1 MILEVFMNLIKK
13 LLRSVSAVTVSAL
26 LALPVMAADA
36 QWKRNDKGWWYE
48 EANGAY
54 PTNQWKLINNKW
66 YYFDNIGYMLEN
78 RWVGNYY
85 VGADGAMLVSTSTPD
100 GYYVDATGKWV
111 EGIRRTV
118 NISKRSGTSSG
129 GGRSGGSGG
138 GRSSG
143 RRSSGSSGGGRSSG
157 GSGGSSS
164 GGSSGGSSSGS
175 GSSGGSSSSGSS
187 GISGSSTVTTNTNT
201 GNTGSNTNAN
211 TSGGNHQV
219 VTSNISNNNNANTNT
234 NIGNTSVNTQN
245 NNVANTGNNTPS
257 TVVTPNASNNAANI
271 VTQVSSEE
279 TRVIDALKAMG
290 VSEKEAK
297 LYYIINAYR
306 ESQGLQKLSF
316 SKSLTIVA
324 RTHVSDSN
332 TYTPENQRDSR
343 GMQGNLHSWS
353 NHGSWTPV
361 VYTSDHEYAA
371 NMWSKPRELT
381 SYTGNGYEISSWY
394 SGNIT
399 PEDALDLWKNSSG
412 HNAVMTTQG
421 NWSDLK
427 TMGVAIDGKYA
438 HVWFGS
444 AADPAGYYDV
454 ANYKVLHP

>member
-1 MILEVFMNLIKK
+1 MA
-13 LLRSVSAVTVSAL
+13 SA
-26 LALPVMAADA
+26 
-36 QWKRNDKGWWYE
+36 
-48 EANGAY
+48 
-54 PTNQWKLINNKW
+54 
-66 YYFDNIGYMLEN
+66 
-78 RWVGNYY
+78 GN
-85 VGADGAMLVSTSTPD
+85 
-100 GYYVDATGKWV
+100 
-111 EGIRRTV
+111 
-118 NISKRSGTSSG
+118 
-129 GGRSGGSGG
+129 
-138 GRSSG
+138 
-143 RRSSGSSGGGRSSG
+143 
-157 GSGGSSS
+157 
-164 GGSSGGSSSGS
+164 
-175 GSSGGSSSSGSS
+175 
-187 GISGSSTVTTNTNT
+187 
-201 GNTGSNTNAN
+201 
-211 TSGGNHQV
+211 
-219 VTSNISNNNNANTNT
+219 
-234 NIGNTSVNTQN
+234 
-245 NNVANTGNNTPS
+245 NNTPS
-257 TVVTPNASNNAANI
+257 TVVTPGASNNVANT

-394 SGNIT
+394 SGSIT

-444 AADPAGYYDV
+444 DADPAGYYDV
-454 ANYKVLHP
+454 ANYQVLHP

>member
-1 MILEVFMNLIKK
+1 MNLIKK
-13 LLRSVSAVTVSAL
+13 LLCSVSAVAVSAF

-54 PTNQWKLINNKW
+54 PTSQWKLIKNKW

-111 EGIRRTV
+111 EGIKRTV

-129 GGRSGGSGG
+129 GGRSGGSG
-138 GRSSG
+138 RSSG
-143 RRSSGSSGGGRSSG
+143 RRSSGSSSSG
-157 GSGGSSS
+157 SS
-164 GGSSGGSSSGS
+164 GSSSGS
-175 GSSGGSSSSGSS
+175 VS
-187 GISGSSTVTTNTNT
+187 TNT
-201 GNTGSNTNAN
+201 GNAGSNTNAN
-211 TSGGNHQV
+211 TSVGNHQV
-219 VTSNISNNNNANTNT
+219 VTPNASNNNNANTSTNT
-234 NIGNTSVNTQN
+234 GNTSVNTQN
-245 NNVANTGNNTPS
+245 NNVANTGNNNTPS
-257 TVVTPNASNNAANI
+257 TVVTPNSSNNAANI

-353 NHGSWTPV
+353 NHGSWTPL
-361 VYTSDHEYAA
+361 VYTSDNQYAA

-399 PEDALDLWKNSSG
+399 PEGALDLWKNSSG

-454 ANYKVLHP
+454 ANYQVLHP

>member
-1 MILEVFMNLIKK
+1 MNLIKK
-13 LLRSVSAVTVSAL
+13 LLCSVSVVAVSAF

-111 EGIRRTV
+111 EGIKRTV
-118 NISKRSGTSSG
+118 NISKRSSG
-129 GGRSGGSGG
+129 SLGGRSGGSG
-138 GRSSG
+138 RSSG
-143 RRSSGSSGGGRSSG
+143 RRSSGGGRSSG
-157 GSGGSSS
+157 GSSSGGSS
-164 GGSSGGSSSGS
+164 GSSGGSSSGS
-175 GSSGGSSSSGSS
+175 GSSGGSSAGSSSSGSS
-187 GISGSSTVTTNTNT
+187 SGSVNTNT
-201 GNTGSNTNAN
+201 GNAGSNTNAN
-211 TSGGNHQV
+211 TAGGNHQV
-219 VTSNISNNNNANTNT
+219 VTPNASNNNNANTSTNT
-234 NIGNTSVNTQN
+234 GNTSVNTQN

-257 TVVTPNASNNAANI
+257 TVVTPNASNNAANT
-271 VTQVSSEE
+271 VRQVSSEE

-353 NHGSWTPV
+353 NHGSWTPM

-381 SYTGNGYEISSWY
+381 SYTGNGYEISSWN

-412 HNAVMTTQG
+412 HNAVMTTQR

-454 ANYKVLHP
+454 ANYQVLHP

>member
-13 LLRSVSAVTVSAL
+13 LLCSVSAVAVSTL

-111 EGIRRTV
+111 EGINRTV
-118 NISKRSGTSSG
+118 NISKRSSGSSG
-129 GGRSGGSGG
+129 GRSSGSGG

-143 RRSSGSSGGGRSSG
+143 RRSSGGSGGSSGGGRSSG
-157 GSGGSSS
+157 GS
-164 GGSSGGSSSGS
+164 SSGGSSSGSSSS

-187 GISGSSTVTTNTNT
+187 GISSGSVNTNT
-201 GNTGSNTNAN
+201 GNAGSNTNAN
-211 TSGGNHQV
+211 TAGGNHQV
-219 VTSNISNNNNANTNT
+219 VTPNASNNNNANTSTNT
-234 NIGNTSVNTQN
+234 GNTYANTQN
-245 NNVANTGNNTPS
+245 NNVANTGNNNTPS
-257 TVVTPNASNNAANI
+257 TVVTPSASNNAANT

-316 SKSLTIVA
+316 SKSLTTVA

-353 NHGSWTPV
+353 NHGSWTPL

-381 SYTGNGYEISSWY
+381 SYTGNGYEISSWN
-394 SGNIT
+394 SDNIT

-454 ANYKVLHP
+454 ANYQVLHP

>member
-1 MILEVFMNLIKK
+1 MNLIKK
-13 LLRSVSAVTVSAL
+13 LLCSVSVVAVSAL

-129 GGRSGGSGG
+129 GGSGSGG

-143 RRSSGSSGGGRSSG
+143 RRSSGSSGGSSG
-157 GSGGSSS
+157 SSSS
-164 GGSSGGSSSGS
+164 GGSSNGSSSGS

-187 GISGSSTVTTNTNT
+187 GSSGSSTVTTNTNT
-201 GNTGSNTNAN
+201 GNAGSNTNAN

-219 VTSNISNNNNANTNT
+219 VTPNISNNNNANTNT
-234 NIGNTSVNTQN
+234 NTGNTSVNTQN

-306 ESQGLQKLSF
+306 ESKGLQKLSF
-316 SKSLTIVA
+316 SKSLTIIA

-353 NHGSWTPV
+353 NHGSWTPM

-381 SYTGNGYEISSWY
+381 SYTGNGYEISSWN

-444 AADPAGYYDV
+444 SADPAGYYDV
-454 ANYKVLHP
+454 ANYQVLHP

>member
-1 MILEVFMNLIKK
+1 MNLIKK
-13 LLRSVSAVTVSAL
+13 LLCSVSAVAVSAF

-111 EGIRRTV
+111 EGIKRTV
-118 NISKRSGTSSG
+118 NISKRSSGSS
-129 GGRSGGSGG
+129 GGRSGGSG
-138 GRSSG
+138 RSSG
-143 RRSSGSSGGGRSSG
+143 RRSSGGGRSSG
-157 GSGGSSS
+157 GSSSGGSS
-164 GGSSGGSSSGS
+164 GSSGGSSSGS
-175 GSSGGSSSSGSS
+175 GSSGGSSAGSSSSGSS
-187 GISGSSTVTTNTNT
+187 SGSVNTNT
-201 GNTGSNTNAN
+201 GNAGSNTNAN
-211 TSGGNHQV
+211 TAGGNHQV
-219 VTSNISNNNNANTNT
+219 VTPNASNNNSANTSTNT
-234 NIGNTSVNTQN
+234 GNTSVNTQN
-245 NNVANTGNNTPS
+245 NNVANT
-257 TVVTPNASNNAANI
+257 

-306 ESQGLQKLSF
+306 ESKGLQKLSF

-361 VYTSDHEYAA
+361 VYTSDHQYAA

-399 PEDALDLWKNSSG
+399 PEDALDLWENSSG

-454 ANYKVLHP
+454 ANYQVLHP

>member
-1 MILEVFMNLIKK
+1 MNLIKK
-13 LLRSVSAVTVSAL
+13 LLCSVSVVAVSAL

-111 EGIRRTV
+111 EGIKRSV

-129 GGRSGGSGG
+129 GGRSGGSG
-138 GRSSG
+138 RSSG
-143 RRSSGSSGGGRSSG
+143 RRSSGGGRSSGGSSSGGSSSGSSSGSGSSG

-164 GGSSGGSSSGS
+164 GGSSSGS
-175 GSSGGSSSSGSS
+175 VS
-187 GISGSSTVTTNTNT
+187 TNT
-201 GNTGSNTNAN
+201 GNAGSNTNAN

-219 VTSNISNNNNANTNT
+219 VTPNASNNNNANTST

-245 NNVANTGNNTPS
+245 NNVANTGNNNTPS
-257 TVVTPNASNNAANI
+257 TVVTPNASNNAANT

-306 ESQGLQKLSF
+306 ESKGLQKLSF

-394 SGNIT
+394 GSNIT

-454 ANYKVLHP
+454 ANYQVLHP

>member
-1 MILEVFMNLIKK
+1 MNLIKK
-13 LLRSVSAVTVSAL
+13 LLCSVSAVAVSAF

-36 QWKRNDKGWWYE
+36 QWKRNDKGWGYE

-54 PTNQWKLINNKW
+54 PTSQWKLINNKW

-129 GGRSGGSGG
+129 GGSGSGG

-143 RRSSGSSGGGRSSG
+143 RRSSGSSGGS
-157 GSGGSSS
+157 
-164 GGSSGGSSSGS
+164 
-175 GSSGGSSSSGSS
+175 
-187 GISGSSTVTTNTNT
+187 SGSSTVTTNTNT
-201 GNTGSNTNAN
+201 GNAGSNTNAN

-219 VTSNISNNNNANTNT
+219 VTPNASNNNNANTSTNT
-234 NIGNTSVNTQN
+234 GNTSVNTQN
-245 NNVANTGNNTPS
+245 NNVANTGNNNTPS
-257 TVVTPNASNNAANI
+257 TVVTPSASNNAAST

-306 ESQGLQKLSF
+306 ENKGLQKLSF

-332 TYTPENQRDSR
+332 TYTPEKQRDSR

-381 SYTGNGYEISSWY
+381 SYTGNGYEISSWN

-454 ANYKVLHP
+454 ANYQVLHP

>member
-1 MILEVFMNLIKK
+1 MNLIKK
-13 LLRSVSAVTVSAL
+13 LLCSVSAVAVSAL

-111 EGIRRTV
+111 EGIKRTV
-118 NISKRSGTSSG
+118 NISKRSSGSSG
-129 GGRSGGSGG
+129 GGRSSGSGG

-143 RRSSGSSGGGRSSG
+143 RRSSGGSSGGGRS
-157 GSGGSSS
+157 
-164 GGSSGGSSSGS
+164 SSGGSSSGS

-187 GISGSSTVTTNTNT
+187 GSSSGSVSTNT
-201 GNTGSNTNAN
+201 GNAGSNTNAN
-211 TSGGNHQV
+211 TTGGNHQV
-219 VTSNISNNNNANTNT
+219 VTPNASNNNNANTSTNT
-234 NIGNTSVNTQN
+234 GNTSANTQN
-245 NNVANTGNNTPS
+245 NNVANTGNNNTPS
-257 TVVTPNASNNAANI
+257 TVVTPNASNNAANT

-316 SKSLTIVA
+316 SKSLTTVA

-353 NHGSWTPV
+353 NHGSWTPM

-381 SYTGNGYEISSWY
+381 SYTGNGYEISSW
-394 SGNIT
+394 SGGNIT

-454 ANYKVLHP
+454 ANYQVLHP

>member
-1 MILEVFMNLIKK
+1 MNLIKK
-13 LLRSVSAVTVSAL
+13 LLCSVSAVAVSAF
-26 LALPVMAADA
+26 LAVPVMAADA

-54 PTNQWKLINNKW
+54 PTSQWKLINNKW

-111 EGIRRTV
+111 EGIKRSV

-129 GGRSGGSGG
+129 GGRSGGSG
-138 GRSSG
+138 RSSG
-143 RRSSGSSGGGRSSG
+143 RRSSGSSGGS
-157 GSGGSSS
+157 
-164 GGSSGGSSSGS
+164 
-175 GSSGGSSSSGSS
+175 
-187 GISGSSTVTTNTNT
+187 SGSSTVTTNTNT
-201 GNTGSNTNAN
+201 GNAGSNTNAN

-219 VTSNISNNNNANTNT
+219 VTPNASNNNNANTSTNT
-234 NIGNTSVNTQN
+234 GNTSVNTQN
-245 NNVANTGNNTPS
+245 NNVANAGNNTPS
-257 TVVTPNASNNAANI
+257 TVVTPNASNNAANT

-306 ESQGLQKLSF
+306 ESKGLQKLSF

-353 NHGSWTPV
+353 NHGSWTPM

-381 SYTGNGYEISSWY
+381 SYTGNGYEISSWN

-454 ANYKVLHP
+454 ANYQVLHP

>member
-1 MILEVFMNLIKK
+1 MNLIKK
-13 LLRSVSAVTVSAL
+13 LLCSVSAVAVSAF

-118 NISKRSGTSSG
+118 NISKKSSGSSG
-129 GGRSGGSGG
+129 GRSCGS

-143 RRSSGSSGGGRSSG
+143 RRSSGGGRSSG
-157 GSGGSSS
+157 GSSSGGSSGS
-164 GGSSGGSSSGS
+164 SGSSGGSSSGS
-175 GSSGGSSSSGSS
+175 GSSGGSSAGSSSSGSS
-187 GISGSSTVTTNTNT
+187 SGSVNTNT
-201 GNTGSNTNAN
+201 GNAGSNTNAN
-211 TSGGNHQV
+211 TAGGNHQV
-219 VTSNISNNNNANTNT
+219 VTPNASNNNSANTSTNT
-234 NIGNTSVNTQN
+234 GNTSVNTQN
-245 NNVANTGNNTPS
+245 NNVANT
-257 TVVTPNASNNAANI
+257 

-306 ESQGLQKLSF
+306 ESKGLQKLSF

-332 TYTPENQRDSR
+332 TYTPEKQRDSR

-381 SYTGNGYEISSWY
+381 SYTGNGYEISSWN

-454 ANYKVLHP
+454 ANYQVLHP

>member
-1 MILEVFMNLIKK
+1 MNLIKK
-13 LLRSVSAVTVSAL
+13 LLCFVSAVAVSSL
-26 LALPVMAADA
+26 LVLPVMAADA

-129 GGRSGGSGG
+129 GSGGRSSGSGG

-143 RRSSGSSGGGRSSG
+143 RRSSGGSSGGGRSSG
-157 GSGGSSS
+157 GSSGGGS
-164 GGSSGGSSSGS
+164 
-175 GSSGGSSSSGSS
+175 SSSSGSS
-187 GISGSSTVTTNTNT
+187 GSLSGAGSSGSASTNTN
-201 GNTGSNTNAN
+201 NAGSNTNAN
-211 TSGGNHQV
+211 TTGSNHQV
-219 VTSNISNNNNANTNT
+219 VTPNTSNNNNANTSTNT
-234 NIGNTSVNTQN
+234 GNTSATTQN
-245 NNVANTGNNTPS
+245 NNVASAGNNNTPS
-257 TVVTPNASNNAANI
+257 TVVTPGASNNVANT

-343 GMQGNLHSWS
+343 GM
-353 NHGSWTPV
+353 
-361 VYTSDHEYAA
+361 
-371 NMWSKPRELT
+371 
-381 SYTGNGYEISSWY
+381 
-394 SGNIT
+394 
-399 PEDALDLWKNSSG
+399 
-412 HNAVMTTQG
+412 
-421 NWSDLK
+421 
-427 TMGVAIDGKYA
+427 
-438 HVWFGS
+438 
-444 AADPAGYYDV
+444 
-454 ANYKVLHP
+454 

>member
-1 MILEVFMNLIKK
+1 MNLIKK
-13 LLRSVSAVTVSAL
+13 LLCSVSAVAVSAF
-26 LALPVMAADA
+26 LAVPVMAADA

-111 EGIRRTV
+111 EGIKRSV
-118 NISKRSGTSSG
+118 NISK
-129 GGRSGGSGG
+129 
-138 GRSSG
+138 
-143 RRSSGSSGGGRSSG
+143 RSSGSSGGGRSSG
-157 GSGGSSS
+157 GS
-164 GGSSGGSSSGS
+164 SSGGSSSGSSAGS

-187 GISGSSTVTTNTNT
+187 GSSSGSVNTNT
-201 GNTGSNTNAN
+201 GNAGSNTNAN
-211 TSGGNHQV
+211 TAGGNHQV
-219 VTSNISNNNNANTNT
+219 VTPNASNNNSANTSTNT
-234 NIGNTSVNTQN
+234 GNTSVNTQN
-245 NNVANTGNNTPS
+245 NNVANTGNNNTPS
-257 TVVTPNASNNAANI
+257 TVVTPNASNNAANT

-306 ESQGLQKLSF
+306 ESQGLSKLSF

-332 TYTPENQRDSR
+332 TYTPEKQRDSR

-381 SYTGNGYEISSWY
+381 SYTGNGYEISSWN

-399 PEDALDLWKNSSG
+399 PEDALDLWENSSG

-454 ANYKVLHP
+454 ANYQVLHP

>member
-1 MILEVFMNLIKK
+1 MNLIKK
-13 LLRSVSAVTVSAL
+13 LLCSVSVVAVSAL

-111 EGIRRTV
+111 EGIKRSV

-129 GGRSGGSGG
+129 GGRSGGSG
-138 GRSSG
+138 RSSG
-143 RRSSGSSGGGRSSG
+143 RRSSGGGRSSGGSSSGGSSSGSSSGSGSSG

-164 GGSSGGSSSGS
+164 GGSSSGS
-175 GSSGGSSSSGSS
+175 VS
-187 GISGSSTVTTNTNT
+187 TNT
-201 GNTGSNTNAN
+201 GNAGSNTNAN

-219 VTSNISNNNNANTNT
+219 VTPNASNNNNANTST

-245 NNVANTGNNTPS
+245 NNVANTGNNNTPS
-257 TVVTPNASNNAANI
+257 TVVTPNASNNAANT

-306 ESQGLQKLSF
+306 ESKGLQKLSF

-394 SGNIT
+394 GSNIT

-421 NWSDLK
+421 DWSDLK
-427 TMGVAIDGKYA
+427 TMGVAIDGKDA

-454 ANYKVLHP
+454 ANYQVLHP

>member
-1 MILEVFMNLIKK
+1 MNLIKK
-13 LLRSVSAVTVSAL
+13 LLCSVSVVAVSAL

-129 GGRSGGSGG
+129 GGSGSGG

-143 RRSSGSSGGGRSSG
+143 RRSSGSSGGSSG
-157 GSGGSSS
+157 SSSS
-164 GGSSGGSSSGS
+164 GGSSNGSSSGS

-187 GISGSSTVTTNTNT
+187 GSSGSSTVTTNTNT
-201 GNTGSNTNAN
+201 GNAGSNTNAN

-219 VTSNISNNNNANTNT
+219 VTPNISNNNNANTNT
-234 NIGNTSVNTQN
+234 NTGNTSVNTQN

-306 ESQGLQKLSF
+306 ESKGLQKLSF

-353 NHGSWTPV
+353 NHGSWTPM

-381 SYTGNGYEISSWY
+381 SYTGNGYEISSWN

-444 AADPAGYYDV
+444 SADPAGYYDV
-454 ANYKVLHP
+454 ANYQVLHP

>member
-1 MILEVFMNLIKK
+1 MNLIKK
-13 LLRSVSAVTVSAL
+13 LLCSVSVVAVSAF

-111 EGIRRTV
+111 EGIRKTA

-129 GGRSGGSGG
+129 GSGGRSRGSSG

-143 RRSSGSSGGGRSSG
+143 RSSGGSSGGGRS
-157 GSGGSSS
+157 SGGSSS

-187 GISGSSTVTTNTNT
+187 GSLSSSVNTNTN
-201 GNTGSNTNAN
+201 NAGSNTNAN
-211 TSGGNHQV
+211 TTGSNHQV
-219 VTSNISNNNNANTNT
+219 VTPNTSNNNNANTSTNT
-234 NIGNTSVNTQN
+234 GNTSLNTQN
-245 NNVANTGNNTPS
+245 NNVANTGNNNTPS
-257 TVVTPNASNNAANI
+257 TVVTPSASNNVANT

-279 TRVIDALKAMG
+279 TRIIDALKAMG

-394 SGNIT
+394 SGSIT
-399 PEDALDLWKNSSG
+399 PEDALELWKNSSG

-454 ANYKVLHP
+454 ANYQVLHP

>member
-1 MILEVFMNLIKK
+1 MNLIKK
-13 LLRSVSAVTVSAL
+13 LLCSVSAVAVSAL

-164 GGSSGGSSSGS
+164 GGSSGSSGGSSSGS
-175 GSSGGSSSSGSS
+175 GSSGGSS
-187 GISGSSTVTTNTNT
+187 GISGSSTVTTNTNS
-201 GNTGSNTNAN
+201 GNAGSNTNAN

-219 VTSNISNNNNANTNT
+219 VTPNISNNNNANTNT
-234 NIGNTSVNTQN
+234 NTGNTSVNTQN

-381 SYTGNGYEISSWY
+381 SYTGNGYEISSWN

-454 ANYKVLHP
+454 ANYQVLHP

>member
-1 MILEVFMNLIKK
+1 MNLIKK
-13 LLRSVSAVTVSAL
+13 LLCSVSVVAVSAF

-111 EGIRRTV
+111 EGIRKTA

-129 GGRSGGSGG
+129 GSGGRSRGSSG

-143 RRSSGSSGGGRSSG
+143 RSSGGSSGGGRS
-157 GSGGSSS
+157 SGGSSS

-187 GISGSSTVTTNTNT
+187 GSLSSSVNTNTN
-201 GNTGSNTNAN
+201 NAGSNTNAN
-211 TSGGNHQV
+211 TTGSNHQV
-219 VTSNISNNNNANTNT
+219 VTPNTSNNNNANTSTNT
-234 NIGNTSVNTQN
+234 GNTPANTQN
-245 NNVANTGNNTPS
+245 NNVANTGNNNTPS
-257 TVVTPNASNNAANI
+257 TVVTPSASNNVANT

-279 TRVIDALKAMG
+279 TRIIDALKAMG

-454 ANYKVLHP
+454 ANYQVLHP

>member
-1 MILEVFMNLIKK
+1 MNLIKK
-13 LLRSVSAVTVSAL
+13 LLCSVSAVAVSAL

-111 EGIRRTV
+111 EGIKRTV
-118 NISKRSGTSSG
+118 NISKRSSGSSG
-129 GGRSGGSGG
+129 GGRSSRSGG

-143 RRSSGSSGGGRSSG
+143 RRSSGG
-157 GSGGSSS
+157 
-164 GGSSGGSSSGS
+164 SGGSSSGS
-175 GSSGGSSSSGSS
+175 GSSGGSGGSSSSGSS
-187 GISGSSTVTTNTNT
+187 GGSSGSSTVTTNTNT
-201 GNTGSNTNAN
+201 DNAGSNTNAN
-211 TSGGNHQV
+211 TTGGNHQV
-219 VTSNISNNNNANTNT
+219 VTPNASNNNNANTSTNT
-234 NIGNTSVNTQN
+234 GNTSVNTQN
-245 NNVANTGNNTPS
+245 NNLANTGNNTPS
-257 TVVTPNASNNAANI
+257 TVVTPNASNNAANT

-332 TYTPENQRDSR
+332 TYTPEKQRDSR

-353 NHGSWTPV
+353 NHGSWTPL
-361 VYTSDHEYAA
+361 VYTSDNQYAA

-421 NWSDLK
+421 SMK
-427 TMGVAIDGKYA
+427 
-438 HVWFGS
+438 
-444 AADPAGYYDV
+444 
-454 ANYKVLHP
+454 HPN

>member
-1 MILEVFMNLIKK
+1 MNLIKK
-13 LLRSVSAVTVSAL
+13 LLCSVSVVAVSAF

-111 EGIRRTV
+111 EGIKRSV

-129 GGRSGGSGG
+129 GGRSGGSG
-138 GRSSG
+138 RSSG
-143 RRSSGSSGGGRSSG
+143 RRSSGGGRSSGGSSSGGSSSGSSSGSGSSG

-164 GGSSGGSSSGS
+164 GGSSS
-175 GSSGGSSSSGSS
+175 
-187 GISGSSTVTTNTNT
+187 SSTVTTNTNT
-201 GNTGSNTNAN
+201 DNAGGNTNAN
-211 TSGGNHQV
+211 TAGGNHQV
-219 VTSNISNNNNANTNT
+219 VTPNASNNNSANTSTNT
-234 NIGNTSVNTQN
+234 GNTSVNTQN

-257 TVVTPNASNNAANI
+257 TVVTPNASNNAANT

-279 TRVIDALKAMG
+279 TRVIDVLKAMG

-306 ESQGLQKLSF
+306 ESKGLQKLSF

-454 ANYKVLHP
+454 ANYQVLHP

>member
-1 MILEVFMNLIKK
+1 MNLIKK
-13 LLRSVSAVTVSAL
+13 LLCSVSVVAVSAL

-129 GGRSGGSGG
+129 GGSGSGG

-143 RRSSGSSGGGRSSG
+143 RRSSGSSGGSSG
-157 GSGGSSS
+157 SSSS
-164 GGSSGGSSSGS
+164 GGSSNGSSSGS

-187 GISGSSTVTTNTNT
+187 GSSGSSTVTTNTNT
-201 GNTGSNTNAN
+201 GNAGSNTNAN

-219 VTSNISNNNNANTNT
+219 VTPNISNNNNANTNT
-234 NIGNTSVNTQN
+234 NTGNTSVNTQN

-306 ESQGLQKLSF
+306 ESKGLQKLSF

-381 SYTGNGYEISSWY
+381 YYTGNGYEISSWY

-454 ANYKVLHP
+454 ANYQVLHP

>member
-1 MILEVFMNLIKK
+1 MNLIKK
-13 LLRSVSAVTVSAL
+13 LLCSVSVVAVSAL

-111 EGIRRTV
+111 EGIKRTV
-118 NISKRSGTSSG
+118 NISKRSSGSS
-129 GGRSGGSGG
+129 GGRSGGSG
-138 GRSSG
+138 RSSG
-143 RRSSGSSGGGRSSG
+143 RRSSGGGRSSG
-157 GSGGSSS
+157 GSSSGGSS
-164 GGSSGGSSSGS
+164 GSSGGSSSGS
-175 GSSGGSSSSGSS
+175 GSSGGSSAGSSSSGSS
-187 GISGSSTVTTNTNT
+187 SGSVNTNT
-201 GNTGSNTNAN
+201 GNAGSNTNAN
-211 TSGGNHQV
+211 TAGGNHQV
-219 VTSNISNNNNANTNT
+219 VTPNASNNNSANTSTNT
-234 NIGNTSVNTQN
+234 GNTSVNTQN
-245 NNVANTGNNTPS
+245 NNVANT
-257 TVVTPNASNNAANI
+257 

-306 ESQGLQKLSF
+306 ESKGLQKLSF

-353 NHGSWTPV
+353 NHGSWTPM

-399 PEDALDLWKNSSG
+399 PEDALDLWENSSG

-454 ANYKVLHP
+454 ANYQVLHP

>member
-1 MILEVFMNLIKK
+1 MNLIKK
-13 LLRSVSAVTVSAL
+13 LLCSVSAVAVSAL

-111 EGIRRTV
+111 EGIRKTA

-129 GGRSGGSGG
+129 GSGGRSRGSSG

-143 RRSSGSSGGGRSSG
+143 R
-157 GSGGSSS
+157 
-164 GGSSGGSSSGS
+164 SSGGSSSGS

-187 GISGSSTVTTNTNT
+187 GSLSSSVNTNTN
-201 GNTGSNTNAN
+201 NAGSNTNAN
-211 TSGGNHQV
+211 TTGSNHQV
-219 VTSNISNNNNANTNT
+219 VTPNTSNNNNANTSTNT
-234 NIGNTSVNTQN
+234 GNTSANTQN
-245 NNVANTGNNTPS
+245 NNVANTGNNNTPS
-257 TVVTPNASNNAANI
+257 TVVTPNASNSATNT

-454 ANYKVLHP
+454 ANYQVLHP

>member
-1 MILEVFMNLIKK
+1 MNLIKK
-13 LLRSVSAVTVSAL
+13 LLCSVSAVAVSAF

-118 NISKRSGTSSG
+118 NISKRSSGSSG
-129 GGRSGGSGG
+129 GGRSSGSGG

-143 RRSSGSSGGGRSSG
+143 RRSSGGGRSSG
-157 GSGGSSS
+157 GSSS
-164 GGSSGGSSSGS
+164 GGNSSGSSSGS

-187 GISGSSTVTTNTNT
+187 GSSGSSTVTTNTNT
-201 GNTGSNTNAN
+201 GNSGSNTNAN
-211 TSGGNHQV
+211 TLGGNHQV
-219 VTSNISNNNNANTNT
+219 VTPNASNNNNANTSTNT
-234 NIGNTSVNTQN
+234 GNTSVNTQN
-245 NNVANTGNNTPS
+245 NNVANAGNNTPS
-257 TVVTPNASNNAANI
+257 TVVTPNASNNAANT

-306 ESQGLQKLSF
+306 ESKGLQKLSF

-353 NHGSWTPV
+353 NHGSWTPM

-381 SYTGNGYEISSWY
+381 SYTGNGYEISSWN

-454 ANYKVLHP
+454 ANYQVLHP

>member
-1 MILEVFMNLIKK
+1 MNLIKK
-13 LLRSVSAVTVSAL
+13 LLCSVSVVAVSAL

-111 EGIRRTV
+111 EGIKRSV

-129 GGRSGGSGG
+129 GGRSGGSG
-138 GRSSG
+138 RSSG
-143 RRSSGSSGGGRSSG
+143 RRSSGGGRSSGGSSSGGSSSGSSSGSGSSG

-164 GGSSGGSSSGS
+164 GGSSS
-175 GSSGGSSSSGSS
+175 
-187 GISGSSTVTTNTNT
+187 SSTVTTNTNT
-201 GNTGSNTNAN
+201 DNAGGNTNAN
-211 TSGGNHQV
+211 TAGGNHQV
-219 VTSNISNNNNANTNT
+219 VTPNASNNNSANTSTNT
-234 NIGNTSVNTQN
+234 GNTSVNTQN

-306 ESQGLQKLSF
+306 ESKGLQKLSF

-454 ANYKVLHP
+454 ANYQVLHP

>member
-1 MILEVFMNLIKK
+1 MNLIKK
-13 LLRSVSAVTVSAL
+13 LLCSVSAVAVSAF
-26 LALPVMAADA
+26 LAVPVMAADA

-111 EGIRRTV
+111 EGIKRTV
-118 NISKRSGTSSG
+118 NISKRSSGSSG
-129 GGRSGGSGG
+129 GGRSSGSGG

-143 RRSSGSSGGGRSSG
+143 RRSSG
-157 GSGGSSS
+157 GS
-164 GGSSGGSSSGS
+164 
-175 GSSGGSSSSGSS
+175 
-187 GISGSSTVTTNTNT
+187 SGSSTVTTNTNT
-201 GNTGSNTNAN
+201 DNAGSNTNAN
-211 TSGGNHQV
+211 TTGGNHQV
-219 VTSNISNNNNANTNT
+219 VTPNTSNNNNANTSTNT
-234 NIGNTSVNTQN
+234 GNTSANTQN
-245 NNVANTGNNTPS
+245 DNVANTGNNTPS
-257 TVVTPNASNNAANI
+257 TVVTPNASNNAANT

-306 ESQGLQKLSF
+306 ESKGLQKLSF

-332 TYTPENQRDSR
+332 TYTPEKQRDSR

-361 VYTSDHEYAA
+361 VYTSDHEYAD

-399 PEDALDLWKNSSG
+399 PEYALDLWKNSSG

-444 AADPAGYYDV
+444 TADPAGYYDV
-454 ANYKVLHP
+454 ANYQVLHP

>member
-13 LLRSVSAVTVSAL
+13 LLCSVSVVAVSAF

-111 EGIRRTV
+111 EGIRKTV
-118 NISKRSGTSSG
+118 NISKRSSGSSG
-129 GGRSGGSGG
+129 GRSSGSGG

-143 RRSSGSSGGGRSSG
+143 RRSSGGSSGGGRSSG
-157 GSGGSSS
+157 GSSGGGS
-164 GGSSGGSSSGS
+164 
-175 GSSGGSSSSGSS
+175 SSSSGSS
-187 GISGSSTVTTNTNT
+187 SGAGSSGSINTNTN
-201 GNTGSNTNAN
+201 NTESNTNAN
-211 TSGGNHQV
+211 TTGSNHQV
-219 VTSNISNNNNANTNT
+219 VTPNTLNNNNANTSTNT
-234 NIGNTSVNTQN
+234 GNTPANTQN
-245 NNVANTGNNTPS
+245 NNVANTGNNNTPS
-257 TVVTPNASNNAANI
+257 TVVTPSASNSAANT

-279 TRVIDALKAMG
+279 TRVIDVLKAMG

-353 NHGSWTPV
+353 NHGNWTPV

-454 ANYKVLHP
+454 ANYQVLHP

>member
-1 MILEVFMNLIKK
+1 MNLIKK
-13 LLRSVSAVTVSAL
+13 LLCSVSVVAVSAL

-111 EGIRRTV
+111 EGIKRSV

-129 GGRSGGSGG
+129 GGRSGGSG
-138 GRSSG
+138 RSSG
-143 RRSSGSSGGGRSSG
+143 RRSSGGGRSSGGSSSGGSSSGSSSGSGSSG

-164 GGSSGGSSSGS
+164 GGSSSGS
-175 GSSGGSSSSGSS
+175 VS
-187 GISGSSTVTTNTNT
+187 TNT
-201 GNTGSNTNAN
+201 GNAGSNTNAN

-219 VTSNISNNNNANTNT
+219 VTPNASNNNNANTST

-245 NNVANTGNNTPS
+245 NNVANTGNNNTPS
-257 TVVTPNASNNAANI
+257 TVVTPNASNNAANT

-306 ESQGLQKLSF
+306 ESKGLQKLSF

-394 SGNIT
+394 GSNIT

-444 AADPAGYYDV
+444 VADPAGYYDV
-454 ANYKVLHP
+454 ANYQVLHP

>member
-1 MILEVFMNLIKK
+1 MNLIKK
-13 LLRSVSAVTVSAL
+13 LLCSVSVVAVSAL

-111 EGIRRTV
+111 EGIKRTV
-118 NISKRSGTSSG
+118 NISKRSSGSS
-129 GGRSGGSGG
+129 GGRSGGSV
-138 GRSSG
+138 RSSG
-143 RRSSGSSGGGRSSG
+143 RRSSGGGRSSG
-157 GSGGSSS
+157 GSSSGGSSGS
-164 GGSSGGSSSGS
+164 SGSSGGSSSGS
-175 GSSGGSSSSGSS
+175 GSSGGSSAGSSSSGSS
-187 GISGSSTVTTNTNT
+187 SGSVNTNT
-201 GNTGSNTNAN
+201 GNAGSNTNAN
-211 TSGGNHQV
+211 TAGGNHQV
-219 VTSNISNNNNANTNT
+219 VTPNASNNNSANTSTNT
-234 NIGNTSVNTQN
+234 GNTSVNTQN

-257 TVVTPNASNNAANI
+257 TVVTPNASNNAANT

-279 TRVIDALKAMG
+279 TRVIDVLKAMG

-306 ESQGLQKLSF
+306 ESKGLQKLSF

-332 TYTPENQRDSR
+332 TYMPENQRDSR

-454 ANYKVLHP
+454 VNYQVLHP

>member
-1 MILEVFMNLIKK
+1 MNLIKK
-13 LLRSVSAVTVSAL
+13 LLCSVSVVAVSAL

-100 GYYVDATGKWV
+100 GYYVDAPGKWV
-111 EGIRRTV
+111 EGIKRSV

-129 GGRSGGSGG
+129 GGRSGGSG
-138 GRSSG
+138 RSSG
-143 RRSSGSSGGGRSSG
+143 RRSSGGGRSSGGSSSGGSSSGSSSGSGSSG

-164 GGSSGGSSSGS
+164 GGSSSGS
-175 GSSGGSSSSGSS
+175 VS
-187 GISGSSTVTTNTNT
+187 TNT
-201 GNTGSNTNAN
+201 GNAGSNTNAN

-219 VTSNISNNNNANTNT
+219 VTPNASNNNNANTST

-245 NNVANTGNNTPS
+245 NNVANTGNNNTPS
-257 TVVTPNASNNAANI
+257 TVVTPSASNNAAST

-306 ESQGLQKLSF
+306 ENKGLQKLSF

-332 TYTPENQRDSR
+332 TYTPEKQRDSR

-381 SYTGNGYEISSWY
+381 SYTGNGYEISSWN

-399 PEDALDLWKNSSG
+399 PEDALDLWENSSG

-454 ANYKVLHP
+454 ANYQVLHP

>member
-13 LLRSVSAVTVSAL
+13 LLCSVSAVAVSAF

-48 EANGAY
+48 EANGVY

-111 EGIRRTV
+111 EGIKRTV
-118 NISKRSGTSSG
+118 NISKRSSGSSG
-129 GGRSGGSGG
+129 GGRSSRSGG

-143 RRSSGSSGGGRSSG
+143 RRSSG
-157 GSGGSSS
+157 GS
-164 GGSSGGSSSGS
+164 SSGGSSSGS
-175 GSSGGSSSSGSS
+175 GSSGGSGGSSSSGSS
-187 GISGSSTVTTNTNT
+187 GGSSGSSTVTTNTNT
-201 GNTGSNTNAN
+201 DNAGSNTNAN
-211 TSGGNHQV
+211 TTGGNHQV
-219 VTSNISNNNNANTNT
+219 VTPNASNNNNANTSTNT
-234 NIGNTSVNTQN
+234 GNTSVNTQN
-245 NNVANTGNNTPS
+245 NNLANTGNNTPS
-257 TVVTPNASNNAANI
+257 TVVTPNASNNAANT

-332 TYTPENQRDSR
+332 TYTPEKQRDSR

-353 NHGSWTPV
+353 NHGSWTPL
-361 VYTSDHEYAA
+361 VYTSDNQYAA

-421 NWSDLK
+421 NWSNLK

-444 AADPAGYYDV
+444 DVDPAGYYDV
-454 ANYKVLHP
+454 ANYQVLHP

>member
-1 MILEVFMNLIKK
+1 MNLIKK
-13 LLRSVSAVTVSAL
+13 LLCSVSAVAVSAL

-111 EGIRRTV
+111 EGIRRSV

-129 GGRSGGSGG
+129 GGRSGGSG
-138 GRSSG
+138 RSSG
-143 RRSSGSSGGGRSSG
+143 RRSSGGGRSSG
-157 GSGGSSS
+157 GSSSGGSS
-164 GGSSGGSSSGS
+164 GSSGGSSSGS
-175 GSSGGSSSSGSS
+175 GSSGGSS
-187 GISGSSTVTTNTNT
+187 GISGSSTVTTNTNS
-201 GNTGSNTNAN
+201 GNAGSNTNAN

-219 VTSNISNNNNANTNT
+219 VTPNISNNNNANTNT
-234 NIGNTSVNTQN
+234 NTGNTSVNTQN
-245 NNVANTGNNTPS
+245 NNVANTGNNNTPS
-257 TVVTPNASNNAANI
+257 TVVTPSASNSAANT

-332 TYTPENQRDSR
+332 TYTPEKQRDSR

-427 TMGVAIDGKYA
+427 TMGVAIDGRYA

-454 ANYKVLHP
+454 ANYQVLHP

>member
-1 MILEVFMNLIKK
+1 M
-13 LLRSVSAVTVSAL
+13 
-26 LALPVMAADA
+26 
-36 QWKRNDKGWWYE
+36 
-48 EANGAY
+48 
-54 PTNQWKLINNKW
+54 
-66 YYFDNIGYMLEN
+66 
-78 RWVGNYY
+78 
-85 VGADGAMLVSTSTPD
+85 
-100 GYYVDATGKWV
+100 
-111 EGIRRTV
+111 
-118 NISKRSGTSSG
+118 
-129 GGRSGGSGG
+129 
-138 GRSSG
+138 
-143 RRSSGSSGGGRSSG
+143 
-157 GSGGSSS
+157 
-164 GGSSGGSSSGS
+164 
-175 GSSGGSSSSGSS
+175 
-187 GISGSSTVTTNTNT
+187 
-201 GNTGSNTNAN
+201 
-211 TSGGNHQV
+211 
-219 VTSNISNNNNANTNT
+219 
-234 NIGNTSVNTQN
+234 
-245 NNVANTGNNTPS
+245 
-257 TVVTPNASNNAANI
+257 VTPNASNSATNT

-454 ANYKVLHP
+454 ANYQVLHP

>member
-1 MILEVFMNLIKK
+1 MNLIKK
-13 LLRSVSAVTVSAL
+13 LLCSVSAVAVSAF

-111 EGIRRTV
+111 EGIKRSV

-129 GGRSGGSGG
+129 GGRSGGSS
-138 GRSSG
+138 RSSG
-143 RRSSGSSGGGRSSG
+143 RRSSGGGRSSG
-157 GSGGSSS
+157 GS
-164 GGSSGGSSSGS
+164 SSGGSSSGSSAGS

-187 GISGSSTVTTNTNT
+187 GSSSGAGSSGLASTNTN
-201 GNTGSNTNAN
+201 NAGSNTNAN
-211 TSGGNHQV
+211 TTGSNHQV
-219 VTSNISNNNNANTNT
+219 VTPNVSNNNNANTSTNT
-234 NIGNTSVNTQN
+234 GNTSVNTQN
-245 NNVANTGNNTPS
+245 NNVANTGNNNTPS
-257 TVVTPNASNNAANI
+257 TVVTPNVSNNAANT

-306 ESQGLQKLSF
+306 ESKGLQKLSF

-332 TYTPENQRDSR
+332 TYTPEKQRDSR

-361 VYTSDHEYAA
+361 VYTSGHEYAA

-381 SYTGNGYEISSWY
+381 SYTGNGYEISSWN

-454 ANYKVLHP
+454 ANYQVLHP

>member
-1 MILEVFMNLIKK
+1 MNLIKK
-13 LLRSVSAVTVSAL
+13 LLCSVSAVAVSSL
-26 LALPVMAADA
+26 LVLPVMAADA

-111 EGIRRTV
+111 EGIRKTV
-118 NISKRSGTSSG
+118 NISKRSSGSSG
-129 GGRSGGSGG
+129 GSGGRSSGSGG
-138 GRSSG
+138 GRSSA
-143 RRSSGSSGGGRSSG
+143 RRSSG
-157 GSGGSSS
+157 GSS
-164 GGSSGGSSSGS
+164 GGGSSSGS

-187 GISGSSTVTTNTNT
+187 SGAGSSGSASTNTN
-201 GNTGSNTNAN
+201 NAGSNTNAN
-211 TSGGNHQV
+211 TTGSNHQV
-219 VTSNISNNNNANTNT
+219 VTPNASNNNNANTSTNT
-234 NIGNTSVNTQN
+234 GNTSANTQN
-245 NNVANTGNNTPS
+245 NNVASAGNNNTPS
-257 TVVTPNASNNAANI
+257 TVVTPSASNSAANT

-297 LYYIINAYR
+297 LYYIINSYR

-381 SYTGNGYEISSWY
+381 SYTGNGYEISSWN

-454 ANYKVLHP
+454 ANYQVLHP

>member
-1 MILEVFMNLIKK
+1 MNLIKK
-13 LLRSVSAVTVSAL
+13 LLCSVSVVAVSAF

-111 EGIRRTV
+111 EGIRKTA

-129 GGRSGGSGG
+129 GSGGRSRGSSG

-143 RRSSGSSGGGRSSG
+143 RSSGGSSGGGRS
-157 GSGGSSS
+157 SGGSSS

-187 GISGSSTVTTNTNT
+187 GSLSSSVNTNTN
-201 GNTGSNTNAN
+201 NAGSNTNAN
-211 TSGGNHQV
+211 TTGSNHQV
-219 VTSNISNNNNANTNT
+219 VTPNTSNNNNANTSTNT
-234 NIGNTSVNTQN
+234 GNTSTVAQN
-245 NNVANTGNNTPS
+245 NNVASAGNNNTPS
-257 TVVTPNASNNAANI
+257 TVVTPSASNSAANT

-332 TYTPENQRDSR
+332 TYMPENQRDSR

-394 SGNIT
+394 SGSIT
-399 PEDALDLWKNSSG
+399 PEDALELWKNSSG

-454 ANYKVLHP
+454 ANYQVLHP

>member
-1 MILEVFMNLIKK
+1 MNLIKK
-13 LLRSVSAVTVSAL
+13 LLCSVSAVAVSAF
-26 LALPVMAADA
+26 LAVPVMAADA

-54 PTNQWKLINNKW
+54 PTSQWKLINNKW

-111 EGIRRTV
+111 EGIKRSV

-129 GGRSGGSGG
+129 GGRSGGS

-157 GSGGSSS
+157 GS
-164 GGSSGGSSSGS
+164 SSGGSSSGRSSGS
-175 GSSGGSSSSGSS
+175 GSSSGAGSSGSAS
-187 GISGSSTVTTNTNT
+187 TNTDNA
-201 GNTGSNTNAN
+201 GSNTNAN
-211 TSGGNHQV
+211 TTGGNHQV
-219 VTSNISNNNNANTNT
+219 VTPNTSNNNNANTSTNT
-234 NIGNTSVNTQN
+234 GNTSANTQN
-245 NNVANTGNNTPS
+245 NNVANTGNNNTPS
-257 TVVTPNASNNAANI
+257 TVVTPSASNNAAST

-306 ESQGLQKLSF
+306 ENKGLQKLSF

-332 TYTPENQRDSR
+332 TYTPEKQRDSR

-381 SYTGNGYEISSWY
+381 SYTGNGYEISSWN

-454 ANYKVLHP
+454 ANYQVLHP

>member
-1 MILEVFMNLIKK
+1 MNLIKK
-13 LLRSVSAVTVSAL
+13 LLCSVSVVAVSAF

-111 EGIRRTV
+111 EGIRKTV
-118 NISKRSGTSSG
+118 NISKRSSGSSG
-129 GGRSGGSGG
+129 GRSSGSGG

-143 RRSSGSSGGGRSSG
+143 RRSSGGSSGGGRSSG
-157 GSGGSSS
+157 GSS
-164 GGSSGGSSSGS
+164 GGGSSSGS
-175 GSSGGSSSSGSS
+175 GSSAGSSSSGSS
-187 GISGSSTVTTNTNT
+187 SGSVNTNT
-201 GNTGSNTNAN
+201 GNAGSNTNAN
-211 TSGGNHQV
+211 TAGGNHQV
-219 VTSNISNNNNANTNT
+219 VTPNASNNNSANTSTNT
-234 NIGNTSVNTQN
+234 GNTSVNTQN
-245 NNVANTGNNTPS
+245 NNVANT
-257 TVVTPNASNNAANI
+257 

-306 ESQGLQKLSF
+306 ESKGLQKLSF

-361 VYTSDHEYAA
+361 VYTSDHQYAA

-399 PEDALDLWKNSSG
+399 PEDALDLWENSSG

-454 ANYKVLHP
+454 ANYQVLHP

>member
-1 MILEVFMNLIKK
+1 MNLIKK
-13 LLRSVSAVTVSAL
+13 LLCSVSAVAVSAL

-129 GGRSGGSGG
+129 GGRSSGSGG
-138 GRSSG
+138 GRGSG
-143 RRSSGSSGGGRSSG
+143 RRSSGGSGGSSGGGRSSG
-157 GSGGSSS
+157 GSSSS
-164 GGSSGGSSSGS
+164 GSSSGS
-175 GSSGGSSSSGSS
+175 
-187 GISGSSTVTTNTNT
+187 VNTNT
-201 GNTGSNTNAN
+201 GNAGSNTNAN
-211 TSGGNHQV
+211 TTGGNHQV
-219 VTSNISNNNNANTNT
+219 VTPNTSNNNNANTSTNT
-234 NIGNTSVNTQN
+234 GNTSVNTQN
-245 NNVANTGNNTPS
+245 NNVANTGNNNTPS
-257 TVVTPNASNNAANI
+257 AVVTPGASNSAANT

-381 SYTGNGYEISSWY
+381 SYQGNGYEISSWY

-399 PEDALDLWKNSSG
+399 PEDAFDLWKNSSG

-427 TMGVAIDGKYA
+427 TMGVAIDGRYA

-454 ANYKVLHP
+454 ANYQVLHP

>member
-1 MILEVFMNLIKK
+1 MNLIKK
-13 LLRSVSAVTVSAL
+13 LLCSVSAVAVSAL

-36 QWKRNDKGWWYE
+36 HWKRNDKGWWYE

-118 NISKRSGTSSG
+118 NISKRASGSS
-129 GGRSGGSGG
+129 GGRSGGS

-157 GSGGSSS
+157 GSS
-164 GGSSGGSSSGS
+164 GGGSSSGS

-187 GISGSSTVTTNTNT
+187 SGSVNTNTN
-201 GNTGSNTNAN
+201 NAGSNTNAN
-211 TSGGNHQV
+211 TTGSNHQV
-219 VTSNISNNNNANTNT
+219 VTPNASNNNNANTSTNT
-234 NIGNTSVNTQN
+234 GNTSANTQN
-245 NNVANTGNNTPS
+245 NNVANTGNNNTPS
-257 TVVTPNASNNAANI
+257 TVVTPGASNSAANT

-316 SKSLTIVA
+316 SKSLTVVA

-454 ANYKVLHP
+454 ANYQVLHP